1 MEDLI
6 EVERDGKYVFV
17 KPEELEVGEL
27 AEALCRI
34 NLKYVFVKPEELE
47 VGELAE
53 ALCRINLDSDEFIPD
68 SEIRQG
74 YAAINEAIRRLEVTS
89 TSSKKETTVPID
101 KSPGI

>member
-6 EVERDGKYVFV
+6 EVERG
-17 KPEELEVGEL
+17 G
-27 AEALCRI
+27 
-34 NLKYVFVKPEELE
+34 KYVFVKPEELE

-101 KSPGI
+101 KSL

>member
-1 MEDLI
+1 MDSKGELMEDLI
-6 EVERDGKYVFV
+6 EVERDG
-17 KPEELEVGEL
+17 
-27 AEALCRI
+27 
-34 NLKYVFVKPEELE
+34 KYVFVKPEELE

>member
-6 EVERDGKYVFV
+6 EVERDG
-17 KPEELEVGEL
+17 
-27 AEALCRI
+27 
-34 NLKYVFVKPEELE
+34 KYVFVKPEELE

-101 KSPGI
+101 KSLEI

>member
-1 MEDLI
+1 MDPKGELMEDLI

-27 AEALCRI
+27 
-34 NLKYVFVKPEELE
+34 V
-47 VGELAE
+47 E
-53 ALCRINLDSDEFIPD
+53 ALCRINLDSDEFIPE

-101 KSPGI
+101 KSL

>member
-1 MEDLI
+1 MMEDLI

-34 NLKYVFVKPEELE
+34 NL
-47 VGELAE
+47 
-53 ALCRINLDSDEFIPD
+53 DSDEFISD

-74 YAAINEAIRRLEVTS
+74 YAAINEAIRRLDVTS
-89 TSSKKETTVPID
+89 KQEGDHRPH
-101 KSPGI
+101 

>member
-1 MEDLI
+1 MSI
-6 EVERDGKYVFV
+6 EQTSSMSATDVVQ
-17 KPEELEVGEL
+17 
-27 AEALCRI
+27 I
-34 NLKYVFVKPEELE
+34 N
-47 VGELAE
+47 G
-53 ALCRINLDSDEFIPD
+53 INYSGD